1 MTNKASVLF
10 YIARFL
16 PTELTSSAQTKNQ
29 FVPFLSWLSF
39 TFLVAYAK
47 KRHVTFL
54 ATQYGTATQA

>member
-16 PTELTSSAQTKNQ
+16 PTELTSAQTKNQ
-29 FVPFLSWLSF
+29 LVPFLSWFSF